1 MILGVDIRCFRDSC
15 LWKQRVYKNGF
26 CKV

>member
-1 MILGVDIRCFRDSC
+1 MILGVDIRCFRDTC